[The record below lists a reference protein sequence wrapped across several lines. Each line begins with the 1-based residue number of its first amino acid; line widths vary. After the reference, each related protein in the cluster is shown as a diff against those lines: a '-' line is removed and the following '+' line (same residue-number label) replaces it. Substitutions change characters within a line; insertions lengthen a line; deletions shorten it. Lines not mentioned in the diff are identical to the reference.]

1 MSLSASCTLHM
12 VSFVTDFRRFEN
24 SLNPIVHQICIW
36 YYYTQVNFLPT
47 TFRLR
52 YHENVILKHRH
63 KVKIN
68 NVAQMNISH
77 DFVWV
82 SSLIPFSC
90 WTKSWYSKWTICVL
104 RLEYA
109 GFFCWHWNHTN
120 QQFFMWMN
128 AIRIKTFL
136 LAVDSHC
143 FSPINPLLCLYA
155 LSLHSLATVCQPFW
169 PKTKLVSHFIRCN
182 FT

>member
-12 VSFVTDFRRFEN
+12 VSFVTDFRRFVN

-52 YHENVILKHRH
+52 YHEHVILKHRH

-68 NVAQMNISH
+68 IVAQMNISH

-82 SSLIPFSC
+82 LSLVSFSW
-90 WTKSWYSKWTICVL
+90 WTKSWYSKSTICVL

-109 GFFCWHWNHTN
+109 GF
-120 QQFFMWMN
+120 
-128 AIRIKTFL
+128 
-136 LAVDSHC
+136 
-143 FSPINPLLCLYA
+143 
-155 LSLHSLATVCQPFW
+155 SLALKSYQSAIFHVNE
-169 PKTKLVSHFIRCN
+169 CN
-182 FT
+182 PHQNFPIGSWFPLFLFN